1 MKAEVEIKTERV
13 DDIPL
18 LMWQQKAMGIPGI
31 IDEVIAAH
39 GNRQGLSIGWT
50 VAGWITYILSESD
63 HRLSYVEPW
72 AEAHVE
78 TLTKLI
84 PMPVQVQDFTDD
96 RLGDVLRYL
105 SDDEKWDA
113 IECKVGQHLVHVY
126 ELPTQRVRLD
136 STSVVVYHNAED
148 DSLFAHGHSKDH
160 RPDLA
165 QFKAMLSA
173 LDPMALPIGIQVIRG
188 NEADDGLYIPAIEQS
203 RKVLK
208 RKGLLYIGDT
218 KMEALATRAH
228 LAAGDDF
235 YLIPLSR
242 KGTQGE
248 LLEELLGMVEQ
259 RPSLLSAVRTP
270 VSADGESR
278 LVAQAYE
285 TLRPQEAVVND
296 EQLVWQERLLVVHSP
311 TLAEQAEQGL
321 TQRLQQAQEKLNAL
335 TARPGRGKKQ
345 WTAVEPLEAAV
356 TKILQHH
363 RVTDLLQITYQLQE
377 TTRHIRRHL
386 DRPART
392 EVTQLYTLTVTH
404 HEGALA
410 QLRRTFGWRLFVTN
424 CSQEA
429 LPLSEAILTYRQAPV
444 AERDFSRLK
453 GVPLGLRPV
462 YLHREDHL
470 IGLVRLLSLALRVL
484 TLVEFLVRQQLHDT
498 QASLT
503 GLYPG
508 NPTLPTQR
516 PTTERLL
523 RAFHN
528 LTLTFI
534 RTDGQSMI
542 HLSPLSAL
550 QSRILAL
557 IGFPDSIYTDLTRSP
572 EPIPI

>member
-18 LMWQQKAMGIPGI
+18 LMWQQRAMGIPGI

-50 VAGWITYILSESD
+50 ITGWITYILSEAD

-72 AEAHVE
+72 AEAHLE
-78 TLTKLI
+78 TLSRLSPKA
-84 PMPVQVQDFTDD
+84 VQAQDFTDD

-105 SDDEKWDA
+105 SDDAKWEA
-113 IECKVGQHLVHVY
+113 IECKVGQHLLQVY
-126 ELPTQRVRLD
+126 ELATKRVRLD
-136 STSVVVYHNAED
+136 STSVVVYHKAEEEG
-148 DSLFAHGHSKDH
+148 LFAHGHSKDH

-165 QFKAMLSA
+165 QFKVMLSA
-173 LDPMALPIGIQVIRG
+173 LDPMALPLALQVIRG

-228 LAAGDDF
+228 LAAGGDF

-242 KGTQGE
+242 KGSQGD
-248 LLEELLGMVEQ
+248 LLEERLDVVEK
-259 RPSLLSAVRTP
+259 RPSLLSAVHNND
-270 VSADGESR
+270 SAKGESR
-278 LVAQAYE
+278 LIAQAYE
-285 TLRPQEAVVND
+285 TLRTQEAIVND
-296 EQLVWQERLLVVHSP
+296 EPLAWQERLLIVHSP

-321 TQRLQQAQEKLNAL
+321 AQRLQRAQEKLNAL
-335 TARPGRGKKQ
+335 SAPGRGKKQ
-345 WTAVEPLEAAV
+345 WTAIEPLEEAV
-356 TKILQHH
+356 TQILQQH
-363 RVTDLLQITYQLQE
+363 RVTDLLQIAYQLHE
-377 TTRHIRRHL
+377 TTRQIRRHL

-392 EVTQLYTLTVTH
+392 EVTQRYTLTVTRN
-404 HEGALA
+404 EAALA

-424 CSQEA
+424 ASQEE
-429 LPLSEAILTYRQAPV
+429 LPLADAILTYRQAPV

-453 GVPLGLRPV
+453 GIPLGLRPV
-462 YLHREDHL
+462 YLQREDHL
-470 IGLVRLLSLALRVL
+470 VGLVRLLSLALRVL
-484 TLVEFLVRQQLHDT
+484 TLVEFLVRQQLLDT
-498 QASLT
+498 QDSLT

-508 NPTLPTQR
+508 NPTLPTLR

-523 RAFHN
+523 RAFQN
-528 LTLTFI
+528 ITLTFI
-534 RTDGQSMI
+534 HTSDHSLI

-557 IGFPDSIYTDLTRSP
+557 IGLPDSIYTSLTRPSD
-572 EPIPI
+572 PIPI

>member
-1 MKAEVEIKTERV
+1 MKAEVAIKTERV

-18 LMWQQKAMGIPGI
+18 LMWQQRAMGIPGI

-50 VAGWITYILSESD
+50 IAGWITYILSESD

-72 AEAHVE
+72 AEAHIE
-78 TLTKLI
+78 TLSRLM
-84 PMPVQVQDFTDD
+84 PLPVQVQDFTDD

-105 SDDEKWDA
+105 SDDEKWDE
-113 IECKVGQHLVHVY
+113 IECKVGQHLLQVY
-126 ELPTQRVRLD
+126 ELPTKSVRLD

-148 DSLFAHGHSKDH
+148 DSIFAHGHSKDH

-173 LDPMALPIGIQVIRG
+173 LDPLALPLALQVIRG

-235 YLIPLSR
+235 YLMPLSR
-242 KGTQGE
+242 KGSQGD
-248 LLEELLGMVEQ
+248 LLEELLAVVEKQ
-259 RPSLLSAVRTP
+259 PGLLTAVCN
-270 VSADGESR
+270 SGAADGESR
-278 LVAQAYE
+278 LVTHAYE
-285 TLRPQEAVVND
+285 TLRRQEAIVND
-296 EQLVWQERLLVVHSP
+296 EPIVWQERLLIVHSP
-311 TLAEQAEQGL
+311 TVADQAEQGL
-321 TQRLQQAQEKLNAL
+321 TQRLQRAEEKLNAL
-335 TARPGRGKKQ
+335 TASGRGKKQ
-345 WTAVEPLEAAV
+345 WTEIEPLEEAV
-356 TKILQHH
+356 TQILRQH
-363 RVTDLLQITYQLQE
+363 RVTDLLQVAFQLHE

-386 DRPART
+386 DRPPRT
-392 EVTQLYTLTVTH
+392 EVTHRYTLTVTRN
-404 HEGALA
+404 EAALA

-424 CSQEA
+424 SSQEE
-429 LPLSEAILTYRQAPV
+429 LPLAEAILTYRQAPV

-453 GVPLGLRPV
+453 GTPLGLRPV

-484 TLVEFLVRQQLHDT
+484 TLVEFLVRQQLLDT
-498 QASLT
+498 QDSLT

-523 RAFHN
+523 RAFQN
-528 LTLTFI
+528 ITLTFI
-534 RTDGQSMI
+534 RTSEQSII

-557 IGFPDSIYTDLTRSP
+557 IGLPDSIYTALTTPSD
-572 EPIPI
+572 PIPI